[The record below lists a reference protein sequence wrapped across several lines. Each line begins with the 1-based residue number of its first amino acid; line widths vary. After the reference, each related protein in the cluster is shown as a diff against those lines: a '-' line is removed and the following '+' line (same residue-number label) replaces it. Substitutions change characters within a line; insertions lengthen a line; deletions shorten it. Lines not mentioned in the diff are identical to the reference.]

1 MLEKNEIKILVV
13 EDDYSQSLLIKT
25 ILTKE
30 GFQVKVIEDGFD
42 AYNYLIENPEKHDII
57 LLDYH
62 LPSIDGLEILQ
73 KLDKNNKSLPI
84 IFFTVDSSVDNALKA
99 MKAGAIDFLPK
110 DMTLIDELPLKIE
123 KVYKIYQGKLEKQR
137 MQESIERSE
146 KNYKNLV
153 EYSPN
158 GIVILKDN
166 KLVYSNKKFLKYL
179 RVNFEDIKTLSF
191 IDLIAKEDIEDY
203 KNTSNEINFGS
214 EIPFLEIKLINPK
227 SKESIELEY
236 KMSPLNYNGEQV
248 LQIIFKDISVEK
260 KLLQEKLRAKTAEEN
275 NAQLLQEMEIRKTT
289 EKKLRQTIYEKK
301 ILFKELHHRVKN
313 NMQII
318 SSILNLQLN
327 TIDDPLMAK
336 LFEESQD
343 RIKSMSLVHEN
354 IYKTKNVDKINFKE
368 YVKTLITNLFHSYTM
383 NSSVSFNN
391 DIEDIFLSIDLG
403 VPCGLIINEIVSN
416 SMKYAFANKP
426 DGIVYISLKKL
437 KNKNLELIISDNG
450 IGVSNDLNIEES
462 ETLGLQIVSA
472 LVSQIDGEIEID
484 NSNGTKFTIIFKDKI

>member
-301 ILFKELHHRVKN
+301 
-313 NMQII
+313 
-318 SSILNLQLN
+318 
-327 TIDDPLMAK
+327 
-336 LFEESQD
+336 
-343 RIKSMSLVHEN
+343 
-354 IYKTKNVDKINFKE
+354 
-368 YVKTLITNLFHSYTM
+368 TN
-383 NSSVSFNN
+383 
-391 DIEDIFLSIDLG
+391 
-403 VPCGLIINEIVSN
+403 
-416 SMKYAFANKP
+416 
-426 DGIVYISLKKL
+426 
-437 KNKNLELIISDNG
+437 
-450 IGVSNDLNIEES
+450 
-462 ETLGLQIVSA
+462 
-472 LVSQIDGEIEID
+472 
-484 NSNGTKFTIIFKDKI
+484 